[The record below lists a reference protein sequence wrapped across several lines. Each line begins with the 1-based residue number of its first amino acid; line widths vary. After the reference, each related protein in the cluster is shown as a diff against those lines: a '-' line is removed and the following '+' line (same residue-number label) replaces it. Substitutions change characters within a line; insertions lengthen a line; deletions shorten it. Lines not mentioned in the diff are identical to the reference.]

1 MKIKTKTLGITLM
14 LILSLAL
21 TACSE
26 TTTPTTDD
34 KANTETETAD
44 TSEVVYEDGTLTV
57 TFKGV
62 SEVAG
67 QIGMSFTLDNNGA
80 DEITVLP
87 IKGSVNGVMVQF
99 VSGTPATILPGKT
112 ANQVWMA
119 NPEVVGATADE
130 VTSIEVVLQYG
141 DTTTDPIHIDL

>member
-26 TTTPTTDD
+26 TTTSTTD
-34 KANTETETAD
+34 TETETAD

-87 IKGSVNGVMVQF
+87 IKGSVNDVMVQF

>member
-1 MKIKTKTLGITLM
+1 MKIKAKTLGITLM

-26 TTTPTTDD
+26 TTTTAPVADD
-34 KANTETETAD
+34 ETSTAN
-44 TSEVVYEDGTLTV
+44 TSEVVYEDSTLTV

-67 QIGMSFTLDNNGA
+67 QIGMSFTLDNTGA

-130 VTSIEVVLQYG
+130 VTSIEVILQYG

>member
-1 MKIKTKTLGITLM
+1 MKIKTKTLGIALM

-34 KANTETETAD
+34 KTSTED

-87 IKGSVNGVMVQF
+87 IKGSVNNVMVQF
-99 VSGTPATILPGKT
+99 VSGTPAAILPGKT

-141 DTTTDPIHIDL
+141 DITTDPIHIDL

>member
-1 MKIKTKTLGITLM
+1 MKIKTKTLGIALM

-26 TTTPTTDD
+26 TTTPTTS
-34 KANTETETAD
+34 TETETAD
-44 TSEVVYEDGTLTV
+44 TSEVVYEDDTLTV

>member
-34 KANTETETAD
+34 KTSTED

-62 SEVAG
+62 SEVAE

>member
-26 TTTPTTDD
+26 TTTPTTS
-34 KANTETETAD
+34 TETETED

-87 IKGSVNGVMVQF
+87 IKGSVNDVMVQF

-141 DTTTDPIHIDL
+141 DTTTNPIHIDL

>member
-1 MKIKTKTLGITLM
+1 MKIKTKTLGIALM

-34 KANTETETAD
+34 KANTEN

>member
-34 KANTETETAD
+34 KTSTEN

-87 IKGSVNGVMVQF
+87 IKGSVNNVMVQF

>member
-1 MKIKTKTLGITLM
+1 MKIKAKTLGITLM
-14 LILSLAL
+14 LIFSLAL

-26 TTTPTTDD
+26 TTTTAPVADD
-34 KANTETETAD
+34 ETSTAN
-44 TSEVVYEDGTLTV
+44 TSEVVYEDSTLTV

-67 QIGMSFTLDNNGA
+67 QIGMSFTLDNTGA

>member
-26 TTTPTTDD
+26 TTAPTTS
-34 KANTETETAD
+34 TETETAD

-99 VSGTPATILPGKT
+99 VSGTPTTILPGKT

>member
-26 TTTPTTDD
+26 TTTSTTDD
-34 KANTETETAD
+34 KASTEN

-67 QIGMSFTLDNNGA
+67 QISMSFTLDNNGA

-87 IKGSVNGVMVQF
+87 IKGSVNDVMVQF

-112 ANQVWMA
+112 TNQVWMA

>member
-1 MKIKTKTLGITLM
+1 MKIKTKTLGII

-26 TTTPTTDD
+26 TTTPTKDD
-34 KANTETETAD
+34 KTSTETAN
-44 TSEVVYEDGTLTV
+44 TSEVVYEDDTLTV

-87 IKGSVNGVMVQF
+87 TKSSVNDVMVQF
-99 VSGTPATILPGKT
+99 VSGTPAVILPGKT

-130 VTSIEVVLQYG
+130 VTSIDVALQYG
-141 DTTTDPIHIDL
+141 DTTTDLIHIDL